1 MSWLAD
7 ESITYVLSRV
17 LPLCEHYVAVDRFV
31 EVHSRFEYGL
41 VNHSFCAAIRALL
54 KVCMSLCCLSQDCGC
69 SALGCEM
76 GVTGSLMMC
85 AITLCLQEYLVLIA
99 QLEAQFRKGKL
110 TLQKVR

>member
-54 KVCMSLCCLSQDCGC
+54 KVCMSLCCLSHDAV
-69 SALGCEM
+69 ALRW
-76 GVTGSLMMC
+76 GV
-85 AITLCLQEYLVLIA
+85 EW
-99 QLEAQFRKGKL
+99 E
-110 TLQKVR
+110 